1 MRGVW
6 LGATLTCC
14 CVLVAG
20 CGGGGGGGR
29 LSASAYRSRLAA
41 ISQEGDTAQ
50 SQVEQGLHAKTVAAL
65 RVRLGAFA
73 TASQKL
79 GDEVAALKP
88 PKNAAS
94 ANAELAQGEHDTA
107 SATRSV
113 LPKLASLKSVK
124 AALAYLQKSQG
135 NAKGG
140 HELDDSLTK
149 LKQLGYTK
157 GS

>member
-6 LGATLTCC
+6 LGATLAF
-14 CVLVAG
+14 CVLAAG
-20 CGGGGGGGR
+20 CGSSGGGR
-29 LSASAYRSRLAA
+29 MSASAYRSRLAA
-41 ISQEGDTAQ
+41 ISHDADKAQ
-50 SQVEQGLHAKTVAAL
+50 SQVEQGLQAKSVALL
-65 RVRLGAFA
+65 RARLGAFA
-73 TASQKL
+73 TAAQKL

-88 PKNAAS
+88 PKNATA

-107 SATRSV
+107 SATRAV
-113 LPKLASLKSVK
+113 LPKLAKLTSVK
-124 AALAYLQKSQG
+124 TALAVVQHDQG

-140 HELDDSLTK
+140 HELDESLTK

>member
-1 MRGVW
+1 M
-6 LGATLTCC
+6 CC
-14 CVLVAG
+14 CLLVAA
-20 CGGGGGGGR
+20 CGSNGNRR
-29 LSASAYRSRLAA
+29 LSSSAYRNRLAA
-41 ISQEGDTAQ
+41 ISHEADRAQ

-65 RVRLGAFA
+65 RARLETFAAASQRLGN
-73 TASQKL
+73 
-79 GDEVAALKP
+79 EVAALKA
-88 PKNAAS
+88 PKKAAA
-94 ANAELAQGEHDTA
+94 ANAELAKGEQDTA
-107 SATRSV
+107 ISTRAV

-124 AALAYLQKSQG
+124 AALAYLQESQG

>member
-6 LGATLTCC
+6 LGVTLTCC

-20 CGGGGGGGR
+20 CGGGGSNR
-29 LSASAYRSRLAA
+29 LSASDYRSRLAV
-41 ISQEGDTAQ
+41 ISHEGDKAQ

-65 RVRLGAFA
+65 RARLRAFA
-73 TASQKL
+73 TASQQL
-79 GDEVAALKP
+79 GDKVAALKP
-88 PKNAAS
+88 PKNAAA
-94 ANAELAQGEHDTA
+94 ANAELAQGERDTA
-107 SATRSV
+107 SSTRAV
-113 LPKLASLKSVK
+113 LPKLASLKSVH
-124 AALAYLQKSQG
+124 AALSYLQKSQG